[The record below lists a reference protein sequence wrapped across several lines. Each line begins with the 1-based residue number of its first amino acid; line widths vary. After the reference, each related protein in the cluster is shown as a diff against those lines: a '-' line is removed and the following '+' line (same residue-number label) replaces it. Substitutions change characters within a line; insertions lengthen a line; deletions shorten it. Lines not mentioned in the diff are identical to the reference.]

1 MSAVCEVH
9 QNSSR
14 KDHKGHELAYIQK
27 LKGFSHV
34 KIIF

>member
-14 KDHKGHELAYIQK
+14 KDLTLQRR
-27 LKGFSHV
+27 LL
-34 KIIF
+34 